1 MVAVIHHAQPGM
13 RAGLGDA
20 LQPLFAEGIGAT
32 ADGPVVVPHLIGSQ
46 RHGIAPRIGQKPR
59 TDAKA
64 LLGQCRVEIP
74 RQASGRPRVQL
85 GGSIAHS
92 AESYRARRSFRNPI
106 SLIAAPT
113 GVGPSQIELARRA

>member
-13 RAGLGDA
+13 RAELGDA

-64 LLGQCRVEIP
+64 LLGQCRVELP
-74 RQASGRPRVQL
+74 RQASGEA
-85 GGSIAHS
+85 SCSNS
-92 AESYRARRSFRNPI
+92 AEA
-106 SLIAAPT
+106 SLIA
-113 GVGPSQIELARRA
+113 PSLIGHGGRFAIRIHLLQHRPE